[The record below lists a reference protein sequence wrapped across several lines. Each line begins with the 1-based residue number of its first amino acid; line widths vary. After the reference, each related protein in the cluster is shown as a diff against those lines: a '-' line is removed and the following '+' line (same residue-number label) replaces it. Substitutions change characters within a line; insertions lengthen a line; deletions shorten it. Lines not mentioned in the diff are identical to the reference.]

1 MLDPKQ
7 DASWT
12 ETHRQSFS
20 INYNYPVY
28 FTRDLF
34 DPANPCLQRAL
45 SAVEPDKRHRFALF
59 VDEGVTLAAPN
70 LLRADR
76 APRRRARRQR
86 WQLAGDIVVVPGG
99 EAVKNQHD
107 HVEHMLRDLSSRQI
121 DRQSFAI
128 AIGGGAVLDAVGF
141 AAAIFHRGV
150 RHIRCPTTVLA
161 QDDSGVGVK
170 NGINAFGFKNLLGTF
185 APPFAVINDSAFLD
199 MLPEREKRGG
209 MAEAVKVALIRDAD
223 FFLWLEREADALAR
237 FEPNALDTL
246 VRRCAKLHM
255 RQIAHGGDPFETGSA
270 RPLDYGHWSAHKLEG
285 LTRHALRHGEAVA
298 IGVAL
303 DARYSVLAGL
313 LPEGEEL
320 RVLQL
325 LARLGFTL
333 WDDALDLRDEK
344 KRRRV
349 IAGLADFQEHLG
361 GELTIT
367 LLEGHRA
374 RRRGPR
380 HGPRADRAIDPL
392 AQGAIETAFSR
403 RSMRL
408 DHLPGD
414 VHLTYCTNIHAGE
427 SWDEVRDSL
436 EAHLPPIKAAGLA
449 RCAARARPAA
459 LGGRRAGAEPS
470 PRRSTSCARCSR
482 ATVSTSSPSMRFPT
496 ARFTGRA

>member
-1 MLDPKQ
+1 MLDPKP
-7 DASWT
+7 DAPWT

-20 INYNYPVY
+20 INYSYPVY

-34 DPANPCLQRAL
+34 DPANPCLQGAL
-45 SAVEPDKRHRFALF
+45 AAVEPEKRHRFAVF

-70 LLRADR
+70 LTARIARYAGAHADTM
-76 APRRRARRQR
+76 A
-86 WQLAGDIVVVPGG
+86 LAGEIVVVPGG

-107 HVEHMLRDLSSRQI
+107 SVEHVLRDLSARQI

-209 MAEAVKVALIRDAD
+209 MAEAVKVALIRDAE
-223 FFLWLEREADALAR
+223 FFHWLEQEAEALAR
-237 FEPNALDTL
+237 FQPNALDTL
-246 VRRCAKLHM
+246 IRRCARLHM
-255 RQIAHGGDPFETGSA
+255 HQIANGGDPFETGSA

-298 IGVAL
+298 IGIAL

-313 LPEGEEL
+313 LPDGEDL
-320 RVLQL
+320 RVLRL

-333 WDDALDLRDEK
+333 WDDALDLRDDK

-361 GELTIT
+361 GELTVT
-367 LLEGHRA
+367 LLAGIG
-374 RRRGPR
+374 RGVEV
-380 HGPRADRAIDPL
+380 HVMDQAL
-392 AQGAIETAFSR
+392 IEQAVRWLKAESR
-403 RSMRL
+403 KL
-408 DHLPGD
+408 
-414 VHLTYCTNIHAGE
+414 
-427 SWDEVRDSL
+427 
-436 EAHLPPIKAAGLA
+436 AAGGH
-449 RCAARARPAA
+449 AARS
-459 LGGRRAGAEPS
+459 S
-470 PRRSTSCARCSR
+470 PR
-482 ATVSTSSPSMRFPT
+482 
-496 ARFTGRA
+496 

>member
-1 MLDPKQ
+1 MLDPKH

-20 INYNYPVY
+20 IDYSYPVY

-34 DPANPCLQRAL
+34 DPANPCLRGAL
-45 SAVEPDKRHRFALF
+45 SAIEPEKRHRFAMF
-59 VDEGVTLAAPN
+59 VDEGVTIAAPN
-70 LLRADR
+70 LL
-76 APRRRARRQR
+76 ARITQHAAAHASTMA
-86 WQLAGDIVVVPGG
+86 LAGDIVVIPGG

-107 HVEHMLRDLSSRQI
+107 CVEHMLRELSSRQI

-170 NGINAFGFKNLLGTF
+170 NAINAFGFKNLLGTF

-223 FFLWLEREADALAR
+223 FFLWIEREADALAR
-237 FEPNALDTL
+237 FQPNALDMM

-255 RQIAHGGDPFETGSA
+255 HQIAHGGDPFETGSA

-285 LTRHALRHGEAVA
+285 LTRNVLRHGEAVA
-298 IGVAL
+298 IGIAL

-313 LPEGEEL
+313 LKEGDDL

-325 LARLGFTL
+325 LTRLGFTL
-333 WDDALDLRDEK
+333 WDDALDLKDERN
-344 KRRRV
+344 RRRV
-349 IAGLADFQEHLG
+349 ISGLADFQEHLG

-367 LLEGHRA
+367 LLEGIG
-374 RRRGPR
+374 RGIEV
-380 HGPRADRAIDPL
+380 HVMDL
-392 AQGAIETAFSR
+392 ALIEQSIRWLKAQSR
-403 RSMRL
+403 QLS
-408 DHLPGD
+408 
-414 VHLTYCTNIHAGE
+414 AGG
-427 SWDEVRDSL
+427 
-436 EAHLPPIKAAGLA
+436 H
-449 RCAARARPAA
+449 AAR
-459 LGGRRAGAEPS
+459 S
-470 PRRSTSCARCSR
+470 SSR
-482 ATVSTSSPSMRFPT
+482 
-496 ARFTGRA
+496 